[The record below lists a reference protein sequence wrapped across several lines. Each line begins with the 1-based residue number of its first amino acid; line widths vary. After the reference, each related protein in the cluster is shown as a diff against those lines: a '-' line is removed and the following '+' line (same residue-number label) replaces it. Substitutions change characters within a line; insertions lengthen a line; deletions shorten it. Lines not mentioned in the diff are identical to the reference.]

1 MVQLAETHGIE
12 FRPRIRAGW
21 GTRLPIQHTFTLG
34 GEDGFAGYRITE
46 LRGSQE
52 LFGSLLIRRPL
63 TCIVKARLEGMVGS
77 IGEGDGFLTR
87 RPNSS
92 FGAVKA
98 GFRIGVEASTPL
110 GPIRAEQGF
119 SGDGHRA
126 LLVRFGYWF

>member
-1 MVQLAETHGIE
+1 M
-12 FRPRIRAGW
+12 R
-21 GTRLPIQHTFTLG
+21 TLG
-34 GEDGFAGYRITE
+34 VGVG
-46 LRGSQE
+46 LVV
-52 LFGSLLIRRPL
+52 SLAIG
-63 TCIVKARLEGMVGS
+63 ARLEGMVGS

-87 RPNSS
+87 RPNSY